1 MSCGVGCCPCSGSPL
16 QTSGHQGW
24 WDRSQS
30 RRLLHRCCIQRTLE
44 KNNSL
49 IKTRYL
55 AYHQMTQVKDY
66 KIDIFPCHPSQLFIL
81 LMEGLS
87 VRISM
92 PIHFVMVY
100 GTLSILKFHR
110 SLFSSATRKQQWLSY
125 ALSVRQ
131 RWPYVRVSSANIDKQ
146 CIHLFKHSRD
156 SVKTGNSYLISR
168 LKMALM
174 DSLCVLLFLLRS
186 CKVNNDNPHSNK
198 TTYTQK
204 WESVKEEPS
213 FKHNVSIVY
222 RTNTPCQSVQL
233 RIV

>member
-30 RRLLHRCCIQRTLE
+30 MRLLHRCCIQRTLE

-125 ALSVRQ
+125 ALSERQ
-131 RWPYVRVSSANIDKQ
+131 RWPYVRVSSANIGKQ

-186 CKVNNDNPHSNK
+186 CKVNNDNPQSNNINAEVRICERQTLFETK
-198 TTYTQK
+198 
-204 WESVKEEPS
+204 
-213 FKHNVSIVY
+213 
-222 RTNTPCQSVQL
+222 CQYCLSH
-233 RIV
+233 